1 MFRSIRRLLFASLLS
16 LLAAAQMVNPVIDA
30 PGQPFSYPAAPTDV
44 IGIRDATAGTEIT
57 PEGYLYTGYGELM
70 FLTGYPATPAS
81 QRIRTLEKG
90 HLPIVSYEYRDNDVV
105 YRVTAFSSALREDGA
120 GRRPLNFIRVT
131 ARNASA
137 APRASY
143 FNVAFRYTGEVDS
156 AGGVG
161 NHRFLRPVKPAE
173 HGEYAQPGAEFDPN
187 WEYGFQGDCATRSG
201 KVVYLFPSA
210 PKPVLWLTRTDLYTA
225 PRRSRV
231 LPDTPV
237 LMTQYALRLAP
248 GKSETLVFKMPVEPI
263 PSSDTARLNALRGA
277 SFDDYFRETA
287 AWWERELAR
296 GIQISLAEKKVTDT
310 FSASLIYDM
319 LARDHI
325 DDDYIQ
331 TVNKFQYHAFWL
343 RDGSFIVHAYD
354 VAGYHDLARQ
364 CLDFFFRFQRA
375 DGNFLSQD
383 GQFDG
388 WGQAL
393 WAFGQHYRLT
403 RDRSFAERAY
413 PAVQKAV
420 AWLRDARRQD
430 PLHLMP
436 ASNPRDAE
444 FTQVVAHVSGY
455 NLWALAGLKNAI
467 ALAQALGRTAD
478 ARAFQQ
484 EYDDYSATL
493 WRKLD
498 EITARTKGYIPP
510 GIDQPNGQDWGNMLT
525 LYPEQLL
532 PHFDRKVTGTLEGTR
547 AKYGEGLMTYAGR
560 LHHYLTLKNT
570 ETLTVRG
577 EQRQALEELYALL
590 VHTSATHAG
599 FEWGV
604 QPWGDRDI
612 GDNLMPH
619 GWFGAKY
626 IAAVRNMLLR
636 EEEQDLHLLSVVS
649 PAWAGAKQ
657 SIEVRHAPTYFGP
670 VAFKATFQDAGMT
683 LELQPNFEIAPRHV
697 VLHLPWF
704 VKPSSARADGKE
716 VAIRENRIELPATV
730 RKVEVVFARQDGVA
744 GISYPA
750 AVEAYK
756 REYRARY
763 DKFLRE
769 GSPEPTPVLV
779 Y

>member
-1 MFRSIRRLLFASLLS
+1 
-16 LLAAAQMVNPVIDA
+16 MVNPAIDA
-30 PGQPFSYPAAPTDV
+30 PGQPFSYPAAPTDA

-90 HLPIVSYEYRDNDVV
+90 HLPVVSYEYRDSGVV
-105 YRVTAFSSALREDGA
+105 YRVTAFSSALREDRA
-120 GRRPLNFIRVT
+120 DRRPVNFIRVT
-131 ARNASA
+131 ARNTSG

-143 FNVAFRYTGEVDS
+143 FNVAFRYTSEVSS

-161 NHRFLRPVKPAE
+161 DHRFLRPVKPTG
-173 HGEYAQPGAEFDPN
+173 HGDYAQPGLEFDPN
-187 WEYGFQGDCATRSG
+187 WEYGFKRDCATRSG
-201 KVVYLFPSA
+201 DVVYLFPSA

-225 PRRSRV
+225 PRQARV

-237 LMTQYALRLAP
+237 LMTQYAVRLAP

-263 PSSDTARLNALRGA
+263 PSSDTARLSALREA

-296 GIQISLAEKKVTDT
+296 GMQISLAEKKVTDT
-310 FSASLIYDM
+310 FRASLVYDM
-319 LARDHI
+319 IARDRI

-343 RDGSFIVHAYD
+343 RDGAFIVRAYD

-393 WAFGQHYRLT
+393 WAFGQHYRMT
-403 RDRSFAERAY
+403 RDRSFAELAY

-444 FTQVVAHVSGY
+444 FTQVVAHISGY

-467 ALAQALGRTAD
+467 ALAQALGRTDD

-484 EYDDYSATL
+484 EYDDYGATL

-498 EITARTKGYIPP
+498 EITAKTNGYIPP

-560 LHHYLTLKNT
+560 LHHYLTMKNT

-577 EQRQALEELYALL
+577 EQRKALEELYALL

-604 QPWGDRDI
+604 RPWGERDF

-626 IAAVRNMLLR
+626 VAAVRNMLLR

-649 PAWAGAKQ
+649 PVWAGANQ
-657 SIEVRHAPTYFGP
+657 SIAVHNAPTYFGP

-683 LELQPNFEIAPRHV
+683 LELQPKFEIAPRHV
-697 VLHLPWF
+697 VVHLPWF
-704 VKPSSARADGKE
+704 VKASFARADGKE
-716 VAIRENRIELPATV
+716 VAIRENRIELPATA
-730 RKVEVVFARQDGVA
+730 RRLDVVFVRQDGVA
-744 GISYPA
+744 GISYSA

-756 REYRARY
+756 TEYRARY

-769 GSPEPTPVLV
+769 GSPEPTPVVV